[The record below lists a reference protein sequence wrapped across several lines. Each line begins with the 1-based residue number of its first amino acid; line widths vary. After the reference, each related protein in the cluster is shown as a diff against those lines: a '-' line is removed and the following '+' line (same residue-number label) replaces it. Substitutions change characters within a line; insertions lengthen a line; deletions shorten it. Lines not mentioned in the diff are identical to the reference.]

1 MHSQSVQSVA
11 KRYLFARDSAK
22 KARAKGF
29 KNKYPWRFKT
39 NYNTR
44 WEDKSFSF
52 DFEKNQMSLS
62 FGVWNHKQQGVSVD
76 LPKETIKKIRE
87 ILSKNPDAVSQIEL
101 CYCNGLKFHITYDD
115 GEATK
120 SNDFVQSAGVD
131 LGEIHAITACAE
143 NGNSVIVTGRK
154 LRSIHRLRNKLMKK
168 IQKVQSKCKKHS
180 RHWKKLQRKKR
191 FILSKSRHQVEN
203 KTHEITKNF
212 VDWCVENEIKHVFCG
227 NPEGVERNT
236 SSRKKLNR
244 VKNKKKIRKKK
255 VSQKLSNWNF
265 GKMMEILEY
274 KLNAQN
280 IKFEKI
286 NEAYTSQTCPN
297 CGQRHKTNN
306 RNYRCSCGYKAHR
319 DVVGAHNI
327 LSLGKTGHFEKICN
341 FETQSPKYLRLTA

>member
-1 MHSQSVQSVA
+1 MAH
-11 KRYLFARDSAK
+11 KNLFARDSAK
-22 KARAKGF
+22 QARLKEY
-29 KNKYPWRFKT
+29 KNKYPWKFKK
-39 NYNTR
+39 NYNSF
-44 WEDKSFSF
+44 WVDKAFSF
-52 DFEKNQMSLS
+52 DFEKSQMSLS
-62 FGVWNHKQQGVSVD
+62 LGVWNHKQQGISVD
-76 LPKETIKKIRE
+76 LPKNTIKKIQK
-87 ILSKNPDAVSQIEL
+87 ILEKDKDAISQIEL
-101 CYCNGLKFHITYDD
+101 CYNNGLKFHITYDD
-115 GEATK
+115 GKAIK
-120 SNDFVQSAGVD
+120 SNDFAQSIGVD

-143 NGNSVIVTGRK
+143 NGKSVIVTGRK

-168 IQKVQSKCKKHS
+168 IQKAQSKCKKHS
-180 RHWKKLQRKKR
+180 RRWKKLQRNKR
-191 FILSKSRHQVEN
+191 YILSKSRHQVEN

-319 DVVGAHNI
+319 DVIGAHNI

-341 FETQSPKYLRLTA
+341 FEEQTPKYLRLTA